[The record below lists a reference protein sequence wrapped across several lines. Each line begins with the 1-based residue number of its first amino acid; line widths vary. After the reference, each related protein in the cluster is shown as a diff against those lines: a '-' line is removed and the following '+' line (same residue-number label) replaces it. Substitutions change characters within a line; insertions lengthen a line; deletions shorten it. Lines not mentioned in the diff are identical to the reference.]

1 MGPINGLFSLGGRT
15 AVVTGAL
22 GLLGREHC
30 RCLAEAGANVVV
42 ADTDEAACVEFAA
55 VLSSGSCGLA
65 LDVTSLLSV
74 RTLNAEILK
83 RYGSV
88 DILVNNAAAND
99 MFENPSLASE
109 QSMFENYPLEMWRKM
124 MDVNVTGM
132 FICSQ
137 IIGSAMAASGKGSI
151 INIASTYGVV
161 APDQSIYRRP
171 DGGQQFFKSPAY
183 PASKG
188 AVITFTK
195 YLASYWGHKGVRVNA
210 LSPGGVENGQEEFFR
225 ENYVRKTPL
234 GRMAGRTDYRGA
246 IIFLASDASSYM
258 TGANLIIDGGWTSI

>member
-1 MGPINGLFSLGGRT
+1 MVKEMFSLFGRT

-42 ADTDEAACVEFAA
+42 ADLDESACCELAAT
-55 VLSSGSCGLA
+55 LPSRSCGLA
-65 LDVTSLLSV
+65 LDVTNRESV
-74 RTLNAEILK
+74 QTLHSEVLQRFGSAEIL
-83 RYGSV
+83 
-88 DILVNNAAAND
+88 INNAAAND
-99 MFENPSLASE
+99 MFENPSLAAE
-109 QSMFENYPLEMWRKM
+109 QSRFENYPVEMWRRM

-137 IIGSAMAASGKGSI
+137 VIGSAMARRGAGSI

-161 APDQSIYRRP
+161 APDQSIYRKP
-171 DGGQQFFKSPAY
+171 DGEQQFFKSPSY

-195 YLASYWGHKGVRVNA
+195 YLASYWGHAGVRVNA
-210 LSPGGVENGQEEFFR
+210 LSPGGVENGQQEFFK
-225 ENYVRKTPL
+225 ENYARKTPL
-234 GRMAGRTDYRGA
+234 GRMAGRTDYHGA
-246 IIFLASDASSYM
+246 ILFLASDASRYM
-258 TGANLIIDGGWTSI
+258 TGANLIVDGGWTII

>member
-1 MGPINGLFSLGGRT
+1 MMTELFSLRGRT

-30 RCLAEAGANVVV
+30 RCLAEAGANVIV
-42 ADTDEAACVEFAA
+42 ADLAEAACSEMSET
-55 VLSSGSCGLA
+55 LPSKSCGLA
-65 LDVTSLLSV
+65 LDVTSLESV
-74 RTLNAEILK
+74 QTLHSEVLK
-83 RYGSV
+83 RFGSV
-88 DILVNNAAAND
+88 DILINNAAAND
-99 MFENPSLASE
+99 MFENPLLAAE
-109 QSMFENYPLEMWRKM
+109 QSRFENYPIESWRRM

-137 IIGSAMAASGKGSI
+137 VIGSAMARRGTGSI

-171 DGGQQFFKSPAY
+171 DGEQQFFKSPAY

-195 YLASYWGHKGVRVNA
+195 FLASYWGRAGVRVNV
-210 LSPGGVENGQEEFFR
+210 LSPGGVENGQQEFFK
-225 ENYVRKTPL
+225 ENYARKTPM
-234 GRMAGRTDYRGA
+234 GRMAGRTDYHGA
-246 IIFLASDASSYM
+246 ILFLASDASCYM
-258 TGANLIIDGGWTSI
+258 TGANLIVDGGWTII